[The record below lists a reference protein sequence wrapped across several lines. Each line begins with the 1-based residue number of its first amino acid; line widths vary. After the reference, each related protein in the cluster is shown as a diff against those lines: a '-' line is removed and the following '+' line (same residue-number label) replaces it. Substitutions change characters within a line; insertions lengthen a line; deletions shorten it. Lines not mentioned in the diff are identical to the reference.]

1 MMNEKPVLSIIMA
14 THNNGVLASDA
25 IMSVINNMPHNCE
38 LLVINDGST
47 DESDQLIRDL
57 VHTYS
62 HIRYYYQPKS
72 GVSVARNR
80 GIDLS
85 RGDYLAFIDGD
96 DLYSDNFFSVIMPV
110 LEKQQYDIIAYE
122 STRDPNIFT
131 AAQKNTSSCKAD
143 TRYAEIIKRT
153 FKTSHWQVWSRIFRR
168 DIIADDRFPEHLSYF
183 EDVSFTPFQYLKSN
197 SLCKINSILY
207 YYRKNRLSV
216 TETHQ
221 ENDIID
227 MSHALDKFITSVKE
241 HPETASLTTLAMM
254 NCYIELRKKT
264 RKMRG
269 YYNYSHEEMQLI
281 EKLKDA
287 CLYKNIDKKHKK
299 FYLRVKLYHFDLF
312 FSRLKY
318 RLLPQWLKNSKS

>member
-14 THNNGVLASDA
+14 THNNGTLASDA
-25 IMSVINNMPHNCE
+25 IMSVINNMPDSCE

-47 DESDQLIRDL
+47 DESDQIIRDL
-57 VHTYS
+57 IHTHS

-72 GVSVARNR
+72 GVSAARNR
-80 GIDLS
+80 GIELS
-85 RGDYLAFIDGD
+85 RGEYLAFIDGD
-96 DLYSDNFFSVIMPV
+96 DLYSKNFFNIIMPV

-122 STRDPNIFT
+122 STRDFNTFD
-131 AAQKNTSSCKAD
+131 AAQTNTASTKID
-143 TRYAEIIKRT
+143 TRYTDIIKKT
-153 FKTSHWQVWSRIFRR
+153 FKASHWQVWRRIFRK
-168 DIIADDRFPEHLSYF
+168 DIIGDDRFPEHLSYF

-197 SLCKINSILY
+197 KLCKINSILY

-221 ENDIID
+221 ENDIMD
-227 MSHALDKFITSVKE
+227 MSYALHKFITSVKE
-241 HPETASLTTLAMM
+241 HPETAALTTMAMM

-269 YYNYSHEEMQLI
+269 YYDYSPEEMALI
-281 EKLKDA
+281 GKLKDA

-299 FYLRVKLYHFDLF
+299 FYLRVKLYQFDLF

-318 RLLPQWLKNSKS
+318 RLLPRWVKKQ

>member
-14 THNNGVLASDA
+14 THNNGDLASDA
-25 IMSVINNMPHNCE
+25 IMSVISKMPDNCE

-47 DESDQLIRDL
+47 DKSDQIIREL
-57 VHTYS
+57 TQKYH

-72 GVSVARNR
+72 GVSIARNR
-80 GIDLS
+80 GIELS

-96 DLYSDNFFSVIMPV
+96 DLYSENFFDVIMP
-110 LEKQQYDIIAYE
+110 LLHKQQYDIIAYDN
-122 STRDPNIFT
+122 TRDYDVFA
-131 AAQKNTSSCKAD
+131 AAQKDRSHDKIDS
-143 TRYAEIIKRT
+143 RYAEIIRKT
-153 FKTSHWQVWSRIFRR
+153 FKVSHWQVWSRVFKR
-168 DIIADDRFPEHLSYF
+168 DIIGDDRFPETLSYY
-183 EDVSFTPFQYLKSN
+183 EDVSFTPFQYLKSKQ
-197 SLCKINSILY
+197 LCKINSILY

-227 MSHALDKFITSVKE
+227 MSYALNKFIENVKN
-241 HPETASLTTLAMM
+241 HPETASLTTMAMM

-269 YYNYSHEEMQLI
+269 YYSYNEKEMQLI
-281 EKLKDA
+281 GNLRNA
-287 CLYKNIDKKHKK
+287 CVYKNIDRKHKK
-299 FYLRVKLYHFDLF
+299 FYLRVKLYQFDLI

-318 RLLPQWLKNSKS
+318 RLLPRWMRKQ

>member
-47 DESDQLIRDL
+47 DESDQIIRDL
-57 VHTYS
+57 THKYNN
-62 HIRYYYQPKS
+62 IRYYYQPKS

-80 GIDLS
+80 GIELS
-85 RGDYLAFIDGD
+85 QGDYLAFIDGD
-96 DLYSDNFFSVIMPV
+96 DLYSKNFFSVIMPV

-122 STRDPNIFT
+122 STRDPDTFI
-131 AAQKNTSSCKAD
+131 AEQKNDLPYKLD
-143 TRYAEIIKRT
+143 TCYEEIIQKT
-153 FKTSHWQVWSRIFRR
+153 FKASHWQVWRRIFRK
-168 DIIADDRFPEHLSYF
+168 DIIGEDRFPEHLSYF
-183 EDVSFTPFQYLKSN
+183 EDVSFTPFQYLKSKT
-197 SLCKINSILY
+197 LCKINSILY

-221 ENDIID
+221 ENDIMD
-227 MSHALDKFITSVKE
+227 MSHALNKFITSVKE
-241 HPETASLTTLAMM
+241 HPETASLTTMAMM

-281 EKLKDA
+281 ERLKEA

-299 FYLRVKLYHFDLF
+299 FYLRVKLYQFDLF

-318 RLLPQWLKNSKS
+318 RLLPRWIRRQ